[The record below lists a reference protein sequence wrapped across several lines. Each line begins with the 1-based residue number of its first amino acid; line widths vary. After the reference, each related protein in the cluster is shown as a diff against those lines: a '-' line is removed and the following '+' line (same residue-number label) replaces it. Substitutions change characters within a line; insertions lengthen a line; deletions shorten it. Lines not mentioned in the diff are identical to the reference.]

1 MARIPQS
8 FIDELVSRVDIV
20 EVIDARV
27 PLKKHGRE
35 FTACCP
41 FHNEKT
47 PSFTVSPSKQF
58 FHCFGCGAHGTALG
72 FLMDYEHLD
81 FVEAVRQLASS
92 VGLDVP
98 QEAGES
104 RSDLAPLYAV
114 LDQAARLYREA
125 LKNSPEAVAYLKARG
140 LSGEIAAEFGIGYA
154 PAGWD
159 TLLKALGS
167 EEPGRQHLSAAG
179 LIIRRDDGRFY
190 DRFRERILFP
200 IRDARGRIIAFGG
213 RVLGKDAVQGSTSTA
228 RPLEVPEAGGGRGAA
243 NAAPRAAEPK
253 YLNSPETPL
262 FHKGRELYGL
272 YETRQALRDIS
283 RLLVVEGYMDVVALH
298 QHAIRYAVATLG
310 TATTS
315 EHLQRLFRVA
325 SEVVFCFDGD
335 RAGRTAAWRA
345 LENTLPEAREGRQI
359 KFLFLPEGEDPDT
372 LVRKEGKQ
380 GFEARIKDAVPL
392 SRFLLDSL
400 ATQTDLGSLD
410 GRARLVE
417 LARPHLLRLPMGVY
431 REMLISEL
439 ARRAQVDSGK
449 LSMLSQAPNGAE
461 PTPRLNPVGRPSLTG
476 PVRKAIALLLNQPG
490 LATLAGGPQALE
502 GLDLKGVEVLKAVL
516 EFARTHPHISG
527 AGLIEHWRDTE
538 IGSHLMK
545 LAQAELVIPVDAME
559 SEFRAVMA
567 DLEGRRPAEQRL
579 AALLEA
585 SRQRPLE
592 ADEKT
597 ELSRL
602 LKARPGDPGDPGGS
616 K

>member
-72 FLMDYEHLD
+72 FLMDYEHMD
-81 FVEAVRQLASS
+81 FVEAVRQLASM
-92 VGLDVP
+92 VGLEVP
-98 QEAGES
+98 QEAGET

-114 LDQAARLYREA
+114 LDQAARLYRET
-125 LKNSPEAVAYLKARG
+125 LKNSPEAIGYLKARG
-140 LSGEIAAEFGIGYA
+140 LSGEIAAEFGIGFA

-159 TLLKALGS
+159 TLLKVLGND
-167 EEPGRQHLSAAG
+167 EPGRQHLSAAG
-179 LIIRRDDGRFY
+179 LIIRRDDGGFY
-190 DRFRERILFP
+190 DRFRERIMFP
-200 IRDARGRIIAFGG
+200 IRDTRGRIIAFGG
-213 RVLGKDAVQGSTSTA
+213 RVLGK
-228 RPLEVPEAGGGRGAA
+228 E
-243 NAAPRAAEPK
+243 EPK

-272 YETRQALRDIS
+272 YEARQALRDIP

-298 QHAIRYAVATLG
+298 QHAFHYAVATLG

-315 EHLQRLFRVA
+315 EHLQRLFRVT

-335 RAGRTAAWRA
+335 RAGRAAAWRA
-345 LENTLPEAREGRQI
+345 LENALPEAREGRQI
-359 KFLFLPEGEDPDT
+359 KFLFLPEGEDPDS
-372 LVRKEGKQ
+372 LVRKEGQ
-380 GFEARIKDAVPL
+380 DRFEAHIKQAVPM
-392 SRFLLDSL
+392 SSFLLDSL
-400 ATQTDLGSLD
+400 TTQTDLGSLD

-417 LARPHLLRLPMGVY
+417 LARPHLLRLPTGVY
-431 REMLISEL
+431 REMLITEL

-449 LSMLSQAPNGAE
+449 LSMLRQAPGRTE
-461 PTPRLNPVGRPSLTG
+461 PTPKPNSVVRPSLTG

-490 LATLAGGPQALE
+490 LATRVGGPQDLVGLE
-502 GLDLKGVEVLKAVL
+502 LKGVEVLIAVL
-516 EFARTHPHISG
+516 EFAQAHPHITG

-559 SEFRAVMA
+559 SEFRAVMT
-567 DLEGRRPAEQRL
+567 DLVGRRPAEQRV

-585 SRQRPLE
+585 SRRRPLE
-592 ADEKT
+592 ADEKS

-602 LKARPGDPGDPGGS
+602 LKARLGDSGGS
-616 K
+616 KA

>member
-27 PLKKHGRE
+27 PLKKHGKE

-81 FVEAVRQLASS
+81 FVEAVRQLASM
-92 VGLDVP
+92 VGLEVP
-98 QEAGES
+98 QEAGET
-104 RSDLAPLYAV
+104 RSDQAPLYAV

-125 LKNSPEAVAYLKARG
+125 LKNSPQAVAYLKARG
-140 LSGEIAAEFGIGYA
+140 VSGEIAAEFGIGYA

-167 EEPGRQHLSAAG
+167 DEPRRQHLSAAG

-190 DRFRERILFP
+190 DRFRERIMFP
-200 IRDARGRIIAFGG
+200 IRDNRGRIIAFGG
-213 RVLGKDAVQGSTSTA
+213 RVIGK
-228 RPLEVPEAGGGRGAA
+228 E
-243 NAAPRAAEPK
+243 EPK

-262 FHKGRELYGL
+262 FHKGHELYGL
-272 YETRQALRDIS
+272 YEVRQALRDIP

-315 EHLQRLFRVA
+315 EHLQRLFRVT

-335 RAGRTAAWRA
+335 RAGRAAAWRA
-345 LENTLPEAREGRQI
+345 LENALPEAREGRQI
-359 KFLFLPEGEDPDT
+359 KFLFLPDDEDPDT
-372 LVRKEGKQ
+372 VVRKQGKDS
-380 GFEARIKDAVPL
+380 FETRTREAVPL
-392 SRFLLDSL
+392 SSFLLDSL
-400 ATQTDLGSLD
+400 AAQTDMGSLD

-417 LARPHLLRLPMGVY
+417 LARPHLLRLSPGVY
-431 REMLISEL
+431 RDMLITEL

-449 LSMLSQAPNGAE
+449 LSMLSQAPVRAE
-461 PTPRLNPVGRPSLTG
+461 PAPKVSPVVRPSLMG
-476 PVRKAIALLLNQPG
+476 PVRKAIALLLNRPG
-490 LATLAGGPQALE
+490 LATLAGDPEALE
-502 GLDLKGVEVLKAVL
+502 GLDLKGAEVLKAVL
-516 EFARTHPHISG
+516 EFARAHPHISG

-545 LAQAELVIPVDAME
+545 LAQAEMVIPVDAME
-559 SEFRAVMA
+559 SEFRAVMT

-579 AALLEA
+579 AALLAA

-597 ELSRL
+597 ELSHL
-602 LKARPGDPGDPGGS
+602 LKARPSDPGPLKS
-616 K
+616 

>member
-81 FVEAVRQLASS
+81 FVEAVRQLASIA
-92 VGLDVP
+92 GLEIP
-98 QEAGES
+98 QEAGEP
-104 RSDLAPLYAV
+104 RSDFAPLYAV

-125 LKNSPEAVAYLKARG
+125 LKASPEAVTYLKARG
-140 LSGEIAAEFGIGYA
+140 LSGEIAAEFGIGFA
-154 PAGWD
+154 PTGWD
-159 TLLKALGS
+159 TVLKALGG
-167 EEPGRQHLSAAG
+167 EEPGRQNLSAAG
-179 LIIRRDDGRFY
+179 LIIRRDDGRYY
-190 DRFRERILFP
+190 DRFRERIMFP
-200 IRDARGRIIAFGG
+200 IRDSRGRIIAFGG
-213 RVLGKDAVQGSTSTA
+213 RVLGK
-228 RPLEVPEAGGGRGAA
+228 E
-243 NAAPRAAEPK
+243 EPK

-272 YETRQALRDIS
+272 YEVRQALRDIR

-315 EHLQRLFRVA
+315 EHLQRLFRVT

-335 RAGRTAAWRA
+335 RAGRAAAWRA
-345 LENTLPEAREGRQI
+345 LENALPEAGEGRQI
-359 KFLFLPEGEDPDT
+359 KFLFLPEAEDPDSV
-372 LVRKEGKQ
+372 VRKEGKD
-380 GFEARIKDAVPL
+380 GFEARLKEAVPL
-392 SRFLLDSL
+392 SSFLLDSL
-400 ATQTDLGSLD
+400 TARTDLGSLE

-417 LARPHLLRLPMGVY
+417 LARPHLLRLPAGVY
-431 REMLISEL
+431 REMLITEL

-449 LSMLSQAPNGAE
+449 LTMLSQTQTSGYGE
-461 PTPRLNPVGRPSLTG
+461 PAVKASPAARPSLTG
-476 PVRKAIALLLNQPG
+476 PMRKAIALLLNRPD
-490 LATLAGGPQALE
+490 LATLAGDPKALE
-502 GLDLKGVEVLKAVL
+502 GLNLKGAEVLRAVL
-516 EFARTHPHISG
+516 EFARAHPHISG
-527 AGLIEHWRDTE
+527 AGLIEHWRDTD

-545 LAQAELVIPVDAME
+545 LAQAEMVIPGDAME

-579 AALLEA
+579 TALLEV

-592 ADEKT
+592 AVEKA
-597 ELSRL
+597 ELSNL
-602 LKARPGDPGDPGGS
+602 LKARPGDPGVP
-616 K
+616 KP

>member
-81 FVEAVRQLASS
+81 FVEAVRQLASM
-92 VGLDVP
+92 VGLEVP
-98 QEAGES
+98 QETGET
-104 RSDLAPLYAV
+104 RSDFAPIYTV
-114 LDQAARLYREA
+114 LDQTARIYREA
-125 LKNSPEAVAYLKARG
+125 LKNSPEAVTYLKNRG
-140 LSGEIAAEFGIGYA
+140 LSGEIAAEFGIGFA
-154 PAGWD
+154 PSGWD
-159 TLLKALGS
+159 TLLKALGGD
-167 EEPGRQHLSAAG
+167 ETGRQHLSAAG

-190 DRFRERILFP
+190 DRFRERIMFP
-200 IRDARGRIIAFGG
+200 IRDSRGRIVAFGG
-213 RVLGKDAVQGSTSTA
+213 RVIGKD
-228 RPLEVPEAGGGRGAA
+228 
-243 NAAPRAAEPK
+243 EPK

-272 YETRQALRDIS
+272 YEARQALRDIA

-315 EHLQRLFRVA
+315 EHLQRLFRVT

-335 RAGRTAAWRA
+335 RAGRAAAWRA
-345 LENTLPEAREGRQI
+345 LVNALPEAREGRQI

-372 LVRKEGKQ
+372 VVRQEGQ
-380 GFEARIKDAVPL
+380 DRFEARIKKAVPL
-392 SRFLLDSL
+392 SSFLLDSL
-400 ATQTDLGSLD
+400 AAQTDLGSLD

-417 LARPHLLRLPMGVY
+417 LARPHFLSLPAGVY
-431 REMLISEL
+431 RDMLITEL

-449 LSMLSQAPNGAE
+449 LTMLSQTPGSVR
-461 PTPRLNPVGRPSLTG
+461 PTPKASTVGRPSLTG
-476 PVRKAIALLLNQPG
+476 PVRKALALLLNRPS
-490 LATLAGGPQALE
+490 LASLAGDPKALE
-502 GLDLKGVEVLKAVL
+502 GLSLKGAEVLKTVL
-516 EFARTHPHISG
+516 EFARAHPHISG
-527 AGLIEHWRDTE
+527 AGLLEHWRDTE

-559 SEFRAVMA
+559 SEFRAVMT

-592 ADEKT
+592 ADEKA
-597 ELSRL
+597 ELSHL
-602 LKARPGDPGDPGGS
+602 LKVRPGDTGLP
-616 K
+616 KL

>member
-27 PLKKHGRE
+27 PLKKHGKE

-81 FVEAVRQLASS
+81 FVEAVRQLASM
-92 VGLDVP
+92 VGLEVP
-98 QEAGES
+98 QEAGET

-114 LDQAARLYREA
+114 LDQAARMYREA
-125 LKNSPEAVAYLKARG
+125 LKNSPEAVPYLKDRG
-140 LSGEIAAEFGIGYA
+140 LSGEIAAEFGIGFA

-167 EEPGRQHLSAAG
+167 DEPGRQHLNAAG

-190 DRFRERILFP
+190 DRFRERIMFP
-200 IRDARGRIIAFGG
+200 IRDSRGRIIAFGG
-213 RVLGKDAVQGSTSTA
+213 RVIGRGAVQGSTSA
-228 RPLEVPEAGGGRGAA
+228 AGGRKPG
-243 NAAPRAAEPK
+243 AAEPK

-272 YETRQALRDIS
+272 YEARQVLRDIT

-315 EHLQRLFRVA
+315 EHLQRLFRVT

-335 RAGRTAAWRA
+335 RAGRAAAWRA
-345 LENTLPEAREGRQI
+345 LENALPEAREGRQI

-372 LVRKEGKQ
+372 VVRKQGKDS
-380 GFEARIKDAVPL
+380 FEARIKEAVPL
-392 SRFLLDSL
+392 SSFLLDSL
-400 ATQTDLGSLD
+400 AAQTDLGSLD

-417 LARPHLLRLPMGVY
+417 LARPHLLRLPTGVY
-431 REMLISEL
+431 RDMLITEL

-449 LSMLSQAPNGAE
+449 LSMLSQAPGRSQPA
-461 PTPRLNPVGRPSLTG
+461 PKASPAGRPSLTG
-476 PVRKAIALLLNQPG
+476 PVRKAIALLLNRPG
-490 LATLAGGPQALE
+490 LATLAGNPEALE
-502 GLDLKGVEVLKAVL
+502 GLSLKGVEVLKTVL
-516 EFARTHPHISG
+516 EFARAHPHISG

-545 LAQAELVIPVDAME
+545 LAQAEMVIPVDAME
-559 SEFRAVMA
+559 SEFRAVMT

-585 SRQRPLE
+585 SRRRPLE
-592 ADEKT
+592 VDEKT

-602 LKARPGDPGDPGGS
+602 LKARPGDPGVS
-616 K
+616 KP

>member
-27 PLKKHGRE
+27 PLKKHGKE

-81 FVEAVRQLASS
+81 FVEAVRQLASM
-92 VGLDVP
+92 VGLAVP
-98 QEAGES
+98 QEAGET

-114 LDQAARLYREA
+114 LDQAARMYREA

-140 LSGEIAAEFGIGYA
+140 LSGEIAAEFGIGFV

-159 TLLKALGS
+159 TLLKYLGS
-167 EEPGRQHLSAAG
+167 DEPGRQHLSAAG
-179 LIIRRDDGRFY
+179 LIVRRDDGRFY
-190 DRFRERILFP
+190 DRFRERIMFP
-200 IRDARGRIIAFGG
+200 IRDSRGRIIAFGG
-213 RVLGKDAVQGSTSTA
+213 RIIGKGAVQGSTSA
-228 RPLEVPEAGGGRGAA
+228 PGGRKSG
-243 NAAPRAAEPK
+243 AAEPK

-272 YETRQALRDIS
+272 YEVRQALRDIT
-283 RLLVVEGYMDVVALH
+283 RLVVVEGYMDVVALH
-298 QHAIRYAVATLG
+298 QHAIRYAVATMG
-310 TATTS
+310 TATTG
-315 EHLQRLFRVA
+315 EHLQRLFRVT

-335 RAGRTAAWRA
+335 RAGRAAAWRA
-345 LENTLPEAREGRQI
+345 LENALPEAREGRQI

-372 LVRKEGKQ
+372 VVRKTGKDS
-380 GFEARIKDAVPL
+380 FEARIKDAVPL
-392 SRFLLDSL
+392 SSFLLDSL
-400 ATQTDLGSLD
+400 AAQTDVGSLD

-417 LARPHLLRLPMGVY
+417 LARPHLMRLPTGVY
-431 REMLISEL
+431 RDMLITEL

-449 LSMLSQAPNGAE
+449 LSMLSQAPVRAE
-461 PTPRLNPVGRPSLTG
+461 PAPKVSPVVRPSLMG
-476 PVRKAIALLLNQPG
+476 PVRKAIALLLNRPG
-490 LATLAGGPQALE
+490 LATLAGDPEALE
-502 GLDLKGVEVLKAVL
+502 GLDLKGAEVLKAVL
-516 EFARTHPHISG
+516 EFARAHPHISG

-545 LAQAELVIPVDAME
+545 LAQAEMVIPVDAME
-559 SEFRAVMA
+559 SEFRAVMT

-579 AALLEA
+579 AALLAA

-597 ELSRL
+597 ELSHL
-602 LKARPGDPGDPGGS
+602 LKARPSDPGPLKS
-616 K
+616 